1 MGERYSRLRN
11 SAAVWRSN
19 EYSGITAEGTGTI
32 LQRGANIEVG
42 DMDIRL
48 KIEDIK

>member
-1 MGERYSRLRN
+1 MGERYTRLRN
-11 SAAVWRSN
+11 SAAVCSN

>member
-1 MGERYSRLRN
+1 MQN
-11 SAAVWRSN
+11 SAAVCSN